1 MISQDK
7 ENLLAG
13 TIQNFRGT
21 IAEGVLPKS
30 TKDDSWIIEEDGSLL
45 LCIKDTEGNEPDCF
59 VKIEA
64 TTLESLYR
72 EKEALRSSI
81 QEDAENEELWRQY
94 DAVIKCITEWEL
106 KRDAGFINVE
116 LEKFFPNVP
125 LIGKIVVD
133 KQVNTRP
140 NDK

>member
-30 TKDDSWIIEEDGSLL
+30 TKDDSWIVEEDGSLL
-45 LCIKDTEGNEPDCF
+45 FCIKDTEGNEPDCF
-59 VKIEA
+59 VKIQA

-94 DAVIKCITEWEL
+94 DAVIKHIAEWEL
-106 KRDAGFINVE
+106 RRDAGF
-116 LEKFFPNVP
+116 P
-125 LIGKIVVD
+125 
-133 KQVNTRP
+133 
-140 NDK
+140 